1 MTSPSDQRDHARFGL
16 VADQPGYGP
25 AARQQR
31 DGSDAGGRAG
41 DQDNDN
47 TLQEL
52 PATQPGPC
60 VAAGEYYDA
69 AGGQSLV
76 PPS

>member
-1 MTSPSDQRDHARFGL
+1 MA
-16 VADQPGYGP
+16 GP
-25 AARQQR
+25 AAGAR
-31 DGSDAGGRAG
+31 GRAG
-41 DQDNDN
+41 HQDNDN

>member
-1 MTSPSDQRDHARFGL
+1 MAGRSAVGAR
-16 VADQPGYGP
+16 
-25 AARQQR
+25 
-31 DGSDAGGRAG
+31 GRAG

-60 VAAGEYYDA
+60 VAAGEYHNA